1 MRSRIIDL
9 PALAILLSNL
19 SGPWIPRRDLTP
31 MPFLTFD
38 PPTIGCDSPD
48 NTYSPDLAKGA
59 VGFLLTFTG
68 PWPEGTTRN
77 MQQHWRILQFTTG
90 TDLVKQGYDIP
101 DSNFKEKVNRGT
113 EGHNGIFCDRVI
125 GSLSQLDQTIR
136 YIKEVRLSAVVV
148 ADVKPIVPSFNIFRL
163 SDFVSLDRAYSFL
176 GSKDWTEAG
185 MKAGKYYKGI
195 TIFQMILYQ
204 SLHQWASG
212 WSNFLAELDRAVTI
226 KVCAQRI
233 VFATKVYI
241 NTYFHIQPEDI
252 LNHEKRNELMLDD
265 RELKKSDL
273 YFEALQ
279 LLRYMT

>member
-1 MRSRIIDL
+1 M
-9 PALAILLSNL
+9 
-19 SGPWIPRRDLTP
+19 
-31 MPFLTFD
+31 
-38 PPTIGCDSPD
+38 
-48 NTYSPDLAKGA
+48 
-59 VGFLLTFTG
+59 
-68 PWPEGTTRN
+68 
-77 MQQHWRILQFTTG
+77 
-90 TDLVKQGYDIP
+90 
-101 DSNFKEKVNRGT
+101 NRGT

-136 YIKEVRLSAVVV
+136 YIKEVRLSAVVF

-163 SDFVSLDRAYSFL
+163 SDFDSLDRAYSFW

-233 VFATKVYI
+233 VFATKFYI

-252 LNHEKRNELMLDD
+252 PNHEKRNELMLDD

-279 LLRYMT
+279 LLRYMTEWIDQSEEDIAKLLKDWEEQKIRREDEFCDLFIGVSLRDSLLVDELAVSGNWEIIRSKHGFLVEGLLKDINRRTEDIKSLRDGVSYTKPI